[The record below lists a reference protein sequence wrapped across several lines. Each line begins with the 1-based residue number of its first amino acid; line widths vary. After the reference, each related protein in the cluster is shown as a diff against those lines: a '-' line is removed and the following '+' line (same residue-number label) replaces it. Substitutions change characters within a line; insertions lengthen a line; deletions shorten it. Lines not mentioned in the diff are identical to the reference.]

1 MTERKPPD
9 MSFESWVERQI
20 QEAVDRG
27 EFDNLPGTG
36 KPLPGAGGGSGIDE
50 DWWLRGY
57 LAREGV
63 SSDALRPESLLL
75 RKQIELLPETVRS
88 LDTEEEVR
96 AVVARVNGKVME
108 FWRSSAG
115 PQVPVRLAN
124 ADAVVEQ
131 WQAAQSAP
139 PPAPPVAPARPAA
152 AVRAP
157 WWRRLFS
164 GPASSR

>member
-1 MTERKPPD
+1 MTERKPPA
-9 MSFESWVERQI
+9 MPFESWVERQI

-27 EFDNLPGTG
+27 EFANLQGTG
-36 KPLPGAGGGSGIDE
+36 KPLPGGGSGIDE

-63 SSDALRPESLLL
+63 SSDALLPQSVLL
-75 RKQIELLPETVRS
+75 RKEVEQLPQAVAS
-88 LDTEEEVR
+88 LCTEEEVR
-96 AVVARVNGKVME
+96 AIVARVNGKVME

-115 PQVPVRLAN
+115 PHIPVRLAN

-131 WQAAQSAP
+131 WRAAQATPATLAPAAP
-139 PPAPPVAPARPAA
+139 PAEPAPP
-152 AVRAP
+152 VRAP

-164 GPASSR
+164 GPASGR